1 MSATCAPSNTM
12 LGKSTEYI
20 DTYSPALLTPIPRSL
35 GRDVVGVHTF
45 KGVDVWRLYE
55 ITWINANGMPIVAAG
70 EIHVPAMSPF
80 IVESKSLKL
89 YIGSLTQTVI
99 NSVEEAANANGMP
112 IVAAGEIHVPAMSPF
127 IVESKSLKLYI
138 GSLTQTVI
146 NSVEEAA
153 ALIQRDVSKCVGTE
167 VGVHI
172 EPLSVWAQ
180 PIEKVPGVLLED
192 AVTDLTCHTYEPDA
206 SLLALADG
214 DEVVEETLSSNLL
227 RSRCPVTGQPDHA
240 SLIVQYRGRKIDRR
254 ALLAYIVSYRR
265 EETLSSNLL
274 RSRCPVTGQPDHA
287 SLIVQYR
294 GRKIDRRALLAY
306 IVSYRRHQGF
316 HEQCAEQIFTDIMK
330 RLAPDSL
337 SVFAC
342 FTRRGGIDISPFR
355 STDLEVPAHIIRT
368 PRQ

>member
-20 DTYSPALLTPIPRSL
+20 DTYSPELLTPIPRSL
-35 GRDVVGVHTF
+35 GRDIVGVHTF

-55 ITWINANGMPIVAAG
+55 ITWINA
-70 EIHVPAMSPF
+70 
-80 IVESKSLKL
+80 K
-89 YIGSLTQTVI
+89 
-99 NSVEEAANANGMP
+99 GMP

-153 ALIQRDVSKCVGTE
+153 ALIQRDVSKCVGAE

-214 DEVVEETLSSNLL
+214 DEVV
-227 RSRCPVTGQPDHA
+227 
-240 SLIVQYRGRKIDRR
+240 
-254 ALLAYIVSYRR
+254 

>member
-20 DTYSPALLTPIPRSL
+20 DTYSPELLTPIPRSL

-55 ITWINANGMPIVAAG
+55 ITWINANGMPIV
-70 EIHVPAMSPF
+70 V
-80 IVESKSLKL
+80 
-89 YIGSLTQTVI
+89 
-99 NSVEEAANANGMP
+99 
-112 IVAAGEIHVPAMSPF
+112 AGEIHVPAMSPF

-153 ALIQRDVSKCVGTE
+153 ALIQRDVSKCVGAE

-214 DEVVEETLSSNLL
+214 DEVV
-227 RSRCPVTGQPDHA
+227 
-240 SLIVQYRGRKIDRR
+240 
-254 ALLAYIVSYRR
+254 

>member
-55 ITWINANGMPIVAAG
+55 ITWINA
-70 EIHVPAMSPF
+70 
-80 IVESKSLKL
+80 K
-89 YIGSLTQTVI
+89 
-99 NSVEEAANANGMP
+99 GMP

-153 ALIQRDVSKCVGTE
+153 ALIQRDVSKCVGAE

-214 DEVVEETLSSNLL
+214 DEVV
-227 RSRCPVTGQPDHA
+227 
-240 SLIVQYRGRKIDRR
+240 
-254 ALLAYIVSYRR
+254 

>member
-55 ITWINANGMPIVAAG
+55 ITWINAKGMPIVAAG
-70 EIHVPAMSPF
+70 EIH
-80 IVESKSLKL
+80 L
-89 YIGSLTQTVI
+89 
-99 NSVEEAANANGMP
+99 
-112 IVAAGEIHVPAMSPF
+112 PAMSPF

-153 ALIQRDVSKCVGTE
+153 ALIQRDVSKCVGAE

-214 DEVVEETLSSNLL
+214 DEVV
-227 RSRCPVTGQPDHA
+227 
-240 SLIVQYRGRKIDRR
+240 
-254 ALLAYIVSYRR
+254 

>member
-1 MSATCAPSNTM
+1 
-12 LGKSTEYI
+12 
-20 DTYSPALLTPIPRSL
+20 
-35 GRDVVGVHTF
+35 
-45 KGVDVWRLYE
+45 
-55 ITWINANGMPIVAAG
+55 
-70 EIHVPAMSPF
+70 
-80 IVESKSLKL
+80 
-89 YIGSLTQTVI
+89 
-99 NSVEEAANANGMP
+99 MP

-153 ALIQRDVSKCVGTE
+153 ALIQRDVSKCVGAE

-192 AVTDLTCHTYEPDA
+192 VVTDLTCHTYEPDA

-214 DEVVEETLSSNLL
+214 DEVV
-227 RSRCPVTGQPDHA
+227 
-240 SLIVQYRGRKIDRR
+240 
-254 ALLAYIVSYRR
+254 

>member
-55 ITWINANGMPIVAAG
+55 ITWINA
-70 EIHVPAMSPF
+70 
-80 IVESKSLKL
+80 K
-89 YIGSLTQTVI
+89 
-99 NSVEEAANANGMP
+99 GMP

-153 ALIQRDVSKCVGTE
+153 ALIQRDVSKCVGAE

-172 EPLSVWAQ
+172 EPLSVWAH

-214 DEVVEETLSSNLL
+214 DEVV
-227 RSRCPVTGQPDHA
+227 
-240 SLIVQYRGRKIDRR
+240 
-254 ALLAYIVSYRR
+254 

>member
-20 DTYSPALLTPIPRSL
+20 DTYSPELLTPIPRSL

-99 NSVEEAANANGMP
+99 NSVEEAA
-112 IVAAGEIHVPAMSPF
+112 
-127 IVESKSLKLYI
+127 
-138 GSLTQTVI
+138 
-146 NSVEEAA
+146 
-153 ALIQRDVSKCVGTE
+153 ALIQRDVSKCVGAE

-214 DEVVEETLSSNLL
+214 DEVV
-227 RSRCPVTGQPDHA
+227 
-240 SLIVQYRGRKIDRR
+240 
-254 ALLAYIVSYRR
+254 

>member
-55 ITWINANGMPIVAAG
+55 ITWINA
-70 EIHVPAMSPF
+70 
-80 IVESKSLKL
+80 K
-89 YIGSLTQTVI
+89 
-99 NSVEEAANANGMP
+99 GMP

-153 ALIQRDVSKCVGTE
+153 ALIQRDVSKCVGAE

-192 AVTDLTCHTYEPDA
+192 VVTDLTCHIYEPDA

-214 DEVVEETLSSNLL
+214 DEVV
-227 RSRCPVTGQPDHA
+227 
-240 SLIVQYRGRKIDRR
+240 
-254 ALLAYIVSYRR
+254 